1 MRIFWIA
8 IVVLAALL
16 PVAPIVVCAILVTI
30 ALVAP
35 DAGSRSWRF
44 EDLQSDAQPVAL
56 LSLSRFRAPPAQ
68 FV

>member
-16 PVAPIVVCAILVTI
+16 PVAPIGVCAILVTI

-35 DAGSRSWRF
+35 DAASRSWRI

-56 LSLSRFRAPPAQ
+56 QSLSHFRAPPAQ